1 MSSVTML
8 PLPDPL
14 LDGVAELM
22 TRYSIASE
30 GDRVAVAVSGGAD
43 SVVLLHVL
51 HRLAPQFRMELLVI
65 HVDHQL
71 RGAESDADRQFVQEV
86 AFALGLELIIERAPV
101 RDQDGNLEQAARD
114 GRRRVF
120 HSLIESGRA
129 KCVAT
134 GHTRSDQ
141 AETVLFR
148 LLRGSGVTGLAGMR
162 VVTKDGIVRPL
173 LRLSREHVR
182 NWATAQ
188 GLSWREDSS
197 NADSRF
203 NRNLLRNE
211 LLPVIK
217 GSINAG
223 VEGVLAGTAEVA
235 QAEEDYW
242 QDLIEHHFQRLA
254 KRSHHGLLCDIDY
267 WRKQPLAVRRRL
279 LRRSI
284 FEVKGNLRSV
294 DSAHVD
300 AIAEICESNQAHD
313 RVMIPGVDALRSFST
328 LRLVKPAEPGGQ
340 GRHYQVRLPL
350 GREIQLP
357 FRAGA
362 ICIDL
367 LTQELPANGV
377 NCVNFK
383 DRQDL
388 VETARLGIDAI
399 GGFPALERLVIR
411 NWEPGDGFQRVG
423 HASREKLK
431 TLFQESRVLLWER
444 KHWPVLELDGEIL
457 WVRRFG
463 AAAHVAAEPN
473 CVPAVSIRYKANL
486 ESEVQFLTSY

>member
-1 MSSVTML
+1 ML

-22 TRYSIASE
+22 TRYSIASA

-43 SVVLLHVL
+43 SMVLLHVL
-51 HRLAPQFRMELLVI
+51 HRLAPQFRIELLVI

-86 AFALGLELIIERAPV
+86 ALALGLELIVERVPV

-114 GRRRVF
+114 GRRGVF
-120 HSLIESGRA
+120 HSLLESGRA
-129 KCVAT
+129 KYVAT

-148 LLRGSGVTGLAGMR
+148 MLRGSGITGLAGMR

-217 GSINAG
+217 ESINAG
-223 VEGVLAGTAEVA
+223 VEGVLAGMAEVA

-242 QDLIEHHFQRLA
+242 QDLIEHHLQNFA

-284 FEVKGNLRSV
+284 SEVKGNLRSV

-300 AIAEICESNQAHD
+300 AIAGICESDQAHD
-313 RVMIPGVDALRSFST
+313 RVMIPGLDALRSFGT
-328 LRLVKPAEPGGQ
+328 LRLVKPVEPGGQ
-340 GRHYQVRLPL
+340 RRHYRVGLPL

-367 LTQELPANGV
+367 LTQ
-377 NCVNFK
+377 
-383 DRQDL
+383 
-388 VETARLGIDAI
+388 T
-399 GGFPALERLVIR
+399 
-411 NWEPGDGFQRVG
+411 
-423 HASREKLK
+423 
-431 TLFQESRVLLWER
+431 VLI
-444 KHWPVLELDGEIL
+444 V
-457 WVRRFG
+457 
-463 AAAHVAAEPN
+463 
-473 CVPAVSIRYKANL
+473 
-486 ESEVQFLTSY
+486 LTSRIDRTLSRLRDSA